1 MLNQF
6 SYLEKS
12 FILNTFLITECHLR
26 GVFYVHREST
36 IETQYKYDFHRRR
49 KMVNRKA
56 YDGIIEKLGEIYSHH
71 KGFNS
76 ETSLEQIN
84 EIRDNFDI
92 KLMIVGHF
100 SAGKSTLLNMLIGKP
115 GFLKEAQEPQTA
127 IATELIYDENESAFA
142 FDEDGNKELIEEQK
156 EYSPKDYNHLEYRI
170 NSENLKKIS
179 DFTIVDTPGF
189 DAGIEIHAK
198 ALANYIGVG
207 SAYLVV
213 IDQEK
218 GGIDK
223 TTLEFIQE
231 ISNYSSQIAVIINK
245 CDKITDNV
253 AESIAESAR
262 FTLETYGYNY
272 GVYTLSRKDV
282 DIAEKLISIIS
293 TFNAQAAF
301 DKVMLK
307 HLKSELISSEKSL
320 SIVQKKI
327 FLDTFDLDVDLE
339 KYSRVVKYLSETFK
353 KKKDESKENLE
364 NRVQEVTNRIRAAL
378 IERADS
384 VVDALLSGNNVAAE
398 AIVLEIIRPIMVST
412 MKEISIREIDS
423 VTKELNFTGLLKEE
437 DNIDLTEVTVNLANN
452 LKLLIEEK
460 LMKAKNPKDSENGV
474 KKKNIY
480 RMVTGI
486 AAIATDLIAPWLEI
500 VIILL
505 PDIVNFLKG
514 LFGESNEAL
523 AKRRFINNVIPQI
536 INKMYPQIMQN
547 IETTTNM
554 VLDEYEKLTAE
565 KIDSIKKNMAEAQ
578 NKRQQKIQDFEEYK
592 ATIVDDISQVKKL
605 MKELR

>member
-1 MLNQF
+1 MILQLLIPLDLMLV
-6 SYLEKS
+6 Y
-12 FILNTFLITECHLR
+12 
-26 GVFYVHREST
+26 
-36 IETQYKYDFHRRR
+36 
-49 KMVNRKA
+49 
-56 YDGIIEKLGEIYSHH
+56 
-71 KGFNS
+71 
-76 ETSLEQIN
+76 
-84 EIRDNFDI
+84 
-92 KLMIVGHF
+92 
-100 SAGKSTLLNMLIGKP
+100 
-115 GFLKEAQEPQTA
+115 
-127 IATELIYDENESAFA
+127 
-142 FDEDGNKELIEEQK
+142 
-156 EYSPKDYNHLEYRI
+156 
-170 NSENLKKIS
+170 
-179 DFTIVDTPGF
+179 
-189 DAGIEIHAK
+189 K

-245 CDKITDNV
+245 CDKITDSV

-272 GVYTLSRKDV
+272 GIYTLSRRDV

-301 DKVMLK
+301 DKVMIK

-353 KKKDESKENLE
+353 NKKEESKENFE
-364 NRVQEVTNRIRAAL
+364 NRVQEVTNRIRAVL

-423 VTKELNFTGLLKEE
+423 VTKELNFTGLLKEDE
-437 DNIDLTEVTVNLANN
+437 NIDLTEVAVNLANN
-452 LKLLIEEK
+452 LKSLIEEN
-460 LMKAKNPKDSENGV
+460 LMKSKNSKDSENGA

-480 RMVTGI
+480 RVVTGI

-505 PDIVNFLKG
+505 PDIVNLLKG

-565 KIDSIKKNMAEAQ
+565 KIESIKKNMAEAQ
-578 NKRQQKIQDFEEYK
+578 KKRQQKIQEFEEYK